1 MKDKRKKI
9 DFPNDFFTTIKKIT
23 TNEKALKDV
32 IPFTWSK
39 DVLNGKKKAILTLTK
54 KNDNL

>member
-1 MKDKRKKI
+1 MI
-9 DFPNDFFTTIKKIT
+9 FFTTIKKIT
-23 TNEKALKDV
+23 TNEKAL
-32 IPFTWSK
+32 K